1 MFNGDPLQFINW
13 EKTFDSLI
21 GQKFCNNSECMCYL
35 RRYLAGDALES
46 VSGYFLYDDEKTGYE
61 DARAELTRQFG
72 EIGRA
77 HV

>member
-1 MFNGDPLQFINW
+1 
-13 EKTFDSLI
+13 
-21 GQKFCNNSECMCYL
+21 MCYL

-72 EIGRA
+72 DKFAIAKPFRT
-77 HV
+77 H